1 MLTPPVSSLFS
12 QVKALTLFVTH
23 YPPLCE
29 LEHVYPE
36 HVSNYHMAFLLNEPD
51 IAADTDGVCA
61 CVRLLEKKTYLPV
74 SNWLADTSIYSSIF
88 PDLPLEAVVCSF
100 GRCRGR
106 ARVHHFLVPANW
118 RGCRAELR
126 PQCCP
131 IGWHPRSYTT
141 NSSTQSPGTGE
152 HGQCQEVRLHISP
165 GCTSC
170 AWWRRFILLDVSFFS
185 TNIAPR
191 VWSVLRRFAENTPH
205 VFKGKIRN
213 FLYKSYCYSF

>member
-51 IAADTDGVCA
+51 ISADTDGVCA

-152 HGQCQEVRLHISP
+152 HGQCQEVRPHISP

-170 AWWRRFILLDVSFFS
+170 AWWQRFIVLDVSFFFHQHRS
-185 TNIAPR
+185 TR
-191 VWSVLRRFAENTPH
+191 LECLEEVCREHTTRF
-205 VFKGKIRN
+205 
-213 FLYKSYCYSF
+213 